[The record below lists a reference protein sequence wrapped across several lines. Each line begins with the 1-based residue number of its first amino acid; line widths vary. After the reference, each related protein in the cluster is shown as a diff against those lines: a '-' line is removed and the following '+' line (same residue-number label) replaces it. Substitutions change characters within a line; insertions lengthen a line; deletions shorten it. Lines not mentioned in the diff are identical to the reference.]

1 MRILVCFFKILKK
14 KRGYIFMYLGI
25 FFSIAIAMSLQG
37 GNSEKSYEN
46 QKISFCVFDEDRSE
60 ISRGLTDFLKK
71 ENEWVEVEDEE
82 EVIQE
87 KMYNRS
93 LTCVVRIP
101 KAFGETMGEG
111 EKQITVKTIPG
122 TMYGTIME
130 QSIQGFV
137 SLLRRVSYRWNECL
151 RGLAE
156 DDAVGGKGTGSGDD
170 ISKRRD
176 DTRCGI
182 LFICL
187 CSLPFSGNFYQYAD
201 TNFDDFPKK
210 GNFGKDGMF
219 LVSENEN
226 IPGTVCFIYRF
237 RFGAHS
243 TAFNRYICHEERTL
257 VYRKRG
263 IVYRQ

>member
-122 TMYGTIME
+122 TMYGTITE
-130 QSIQGFV
+130 QSIQDLFPCCEV
-137 SLLRRVSYRWNECL
+137 
-151 RGLAE
+151 
-156 DDAVGGKGTGSGDD
+156 
-170 ISKRRD
+170 
-176 DTRCGI
+176 I
-182 LFICL
+182 L
-187 CSLPFSGNFYQYAD
+187 SV
-201 TNFDDFPKK
+201 K
-210 GNFGKDGMF
+210 
-219 LVSENEN
+219 
-226 IPGTVCFIYRF
+226 
-237 RFGAHS
+237 
-243 TAFNRYICHEERTL
+243 
-257 VYRKRG
+257 
-263 IVYRQ
+263 

>member
-137 SLLRRVSYRWNECL
+137 SLLRGYLIGGMNASEALQKTMQSVEKEPEVEMTSQNGGMTHDAAYYLFAYVPYLFLAIFISTLTPILMIFRKKEISERMACSSY
-151 RGLAE
+151 
-156 DDAVGGKGTGSGDD
+156 
-170 ISKRRD
+170 
-176 DTRCGI
+176 
-182 LFICL
+182 
-187 CSLPFSGNFYQYAD
+187 
-201 TNFDDFPKK
+201 PKMK
-210 GNFGKDGMF
+210 
-219 LVSENEN
+219 
-226 IPGTVCFIYRF
+226 IYRELYVSF
-237 RFGAHS
+237 IVSG
-243 TAFNRYICHEERTL
+243 L
-257 VYRKRG
+257 VP
-263 IVYRQ
+263 

>member
-101 KAFGETMGEG
+101 KAFGKTMAEG

-137 SLLRRVSYRWNECL
+137 SLLRGYLIGGMNASEALQKTMQSVEKEP
-151 RGLAE
+151 E
-156 DDAVGGKGTGSGDD
+156 DDDK
-170 ISKRRD
+170 IS
-176 DTRCGI
+176 
-182 LFICL
+182 
-187 CSLPFSGNFYQYAD
+187 SLYLLN
-201 TNFDDFPKK
+201 
-210 GNFGKDGMF
+210 
-219 LVSENEN
+219 
-226 IPGTVCFIYRF
+226 
-237 RFGAHS
+237 
-243 TAFNRYICHEERTL
+243 
-257 VYRKRG
+257 
-263 IVYRQ
+263 